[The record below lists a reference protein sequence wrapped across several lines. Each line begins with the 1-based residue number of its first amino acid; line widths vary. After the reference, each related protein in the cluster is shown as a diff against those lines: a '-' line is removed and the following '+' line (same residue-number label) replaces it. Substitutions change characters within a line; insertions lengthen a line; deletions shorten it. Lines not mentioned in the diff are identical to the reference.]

1 MASTNRGLT
10 GKIALVTGASRG
22 IGRAIALRLAQDG
35 ALVAVHYGRDELAA
49 KETVT
54 RIADAGGRA
63 FAVRAGL
70 ADPDA
75 ADALWAQFDAGLAE
89 RSEAPGL
96 DVLVNNAGI
105 SSSSDLSGTE
115 VEEFDRVFAVNVRAP
130 FFVIRAALG
139 RLRDG
144 GRIINIASGA
154 TRISSPP
161 MVTYAMSKGALN
173 TLTYTLATELGPRGI
188 TVNSVSPGIVDVD
201 SNAAWLRNNP
211 EQLAMWS
218 SFSVFNRVGQP
229 ADIADV
235 VSFVASDDA
244 RWITGQ
250 ILDATG
256 GAHL

>member
-1 MASTNRGLT
+1 MAGIDGRLT

-22 IGRAIALRLAQDG
+22 IGKAIALRLAQEG
-35 ALVAVHYGRDELAA
+35 ALVAVHYGRDETAA

-54 RIADAGGRA
+54 RIVDAGGRA
-63 FAVRAGL
+63 FALRAEL

-75 ADALWAQFDAGLAE
+75 ADTLWAGFDAGIAE
-89 RSEAPGL
+89 LHGEPGV

-105 SSSSDLSGTE
+105 SSSPDLSGTG

-130 FFVIRAALG
+130 FFVIRGALG
-139 RLRDG
+139 RLRDE

-154 TRISSPP
+154 TRIASPP
-161 MVTYAMSKGALN
+161 IVTYAMSKGALN
-173 TLTYTLATELGPRGI
+173 TLTFTLAKELGPRGI

-201 SNAAWLRNNP
+201 SNAAWLRNDP
-211 EQLAMWS
+211 EQLTQWS
-218 SFSVFNRVGQP
+218 SFSAFNRVGQP

-235 VSFVASDDA
+235 VSFVASDEA

-250 ILDATG
+250 VLDATG